1 MNHDRIM
8 GSPWIPMYQYDR
20 IMGYAM
26 ENNAI
31 IPTAGSQGYTLLRA
45 LFDGEKLTVAAALEK
60 YGVYALS
67 QRMGEL
73 SRTGWPIQ
81 KQDVIVGSGKRV
93 KQYWLD
99 AQLAPR

>member
-8 GSPWIPMYQYDR
+8 S
-20 IMGYAM
+20 YAQ
-26 ENNAI
+26 EHQAI
-31 IPTAGSQGYTLLRA
+31 IPGRASQCEILLQA
-45 LFDGEKLTVAAALEK
+45 LFDGERLTVKTALEK

-73 SRTGWPIQ
+73 IRTGWPIQ

-93 KQYWLD
+93 KEYFL
-99 AQLAPR
+99 

>member
-8 GSPWIPMYQYDR
+8 S
-20 IMGYAM
+20 YAQ
-26 ENNAI
+26 NHNAI
-31 IPTAGSQGYTLLRA
+31 IPRRGSQCETLLA
-45 LFDGEKLTVAAALEK
+45 AMFDGEKLTVKVALEK

-67 QRMGEL
+67 QRAGSL
-73 SRTGWPIQ
+73 IRDGWPVQ

-99 AQLAPR
+99 A